1 MNILKVVGLQNESLK
16 VVGLHDESFKSCR
29 FTE

>member
-1 MNILKVVGLQNESLK
+1 MNLLKVVGLQNESLK